1 MNRKTLATIALITG
15 LMGLFI
21 GIWGVV
27 APGDAANPADVKEGF
42 MWITYAVVLLSL
54 GTVLNALANRRD

>member
-1 MNRKTLATIALITG
+1 MNKRTLATTALITG

-27 APGDAANPADVKEGF
+27 APGDTADPAQVKEGF
-42 MWITYAVVLLSL
+42 MWITIAVVLLSL